1 MSPDTLFQ
9 VLYVAMGKDPGDCL
23 LRLANS
29 YNLTKMMMRE
39 LKKGYIVDDKVIP
52 VDVIKEKENSFSVML
67 PDGQEK
73 EVPKVYFHL
82 QDAFDRYKAEQ
93 IAAGLW

>member
-9 VLYVAMGKDPGDCL
+9 IVYVAMGKDPGDCL

-29 YNLTKMMMRE
+29 YNLSKMLMKE
-39 LKKGYIVDDKVIP
+39 FKKGYIVEEKVIP
-52 VDVIKEKENSFSVML
+52 IDVLKENEDSFLVAL
-67 PDGQEK
+67 PDGRER
-73 EVPKVYFHL
+73 EVSKVYFHL
-82 QDAFDRYKAEQ
+82 QDAFDQYKAEQ

>member
-9 VLYVAMGKDPGDCL
+9 IVYVAMGKDPGDCL

-29 YNLTKMMMRE
+29 YNLSKMLMKE
-39 LKKGYIVDDKVIP
+39 FKKGYIVEEKVIP
-52 VDVIKEKENSFSVML
+52 IDVLKENEDSFLVVL

-73 EVPKVYFHL
+73 EVSKVYFHL
-82 QDAFDRYKAEQ
+82 QDAFDQYKAEQ